1 MIIAKIRKEG
11 VMENIKI
18 DETVN
23 AICDYVIEILKDTT
37 TDCES
42 ASLLINSFSE
52 LLRTIY
58 GI

>member
-1 MIIAKIRKEG
+1 MDNQK
-11 VMENIKI
+11 IKI
-18 DETVN
+18 DETIN
-23 AICDYVIEILKDTT
+23 NICFFIDEKLKDTT